1 MLKTGRVLIT
11 AIFIIVIWLSG
22 CSKAATQTVSGKQK
36 NELIAFAKTICQIAQ
51 EAKVREF
58 VKAAHS
64 RGRELKDYYDFLR
77 EIRIGDQPEWQV
89 EANREDGSDFFVSFK
104 TSRGITV
111 TMEIARAETKELKF
125 CSITD

>member
-1 MLKTGRVLIT
+1 MLKTGRVIISV
-11 AIFIIVIWLSG
+11 IFIAAIGLSG
-22 CSKAATQTVSGKQK
+22 CSKGATQTVSGKQK

-51 EAKVREF
+51 EAKPREF
-58 VKAAHS
+58 LKAAHS

-77 EIRIGDQPEWQV
+77 EIRIGDKPEWRV
-89 EANREDGSDFFVSFK
+89 EANREDGNDFFVSFK

-111 TMEIARAETKELKF
+111 TMEIARGEKKDLKF

>member
-1 MLKTGRVLIT
+1 MLKTGRVIISV
-11 AIFIIVIWLSG
+11 IFIAAIGLSG
-22 CSKAATQTVSGKQK
+22 CSKGATQTVSGKQK

-51 EAKVREF
+51 ESKPREF
-58 VKAAHS
+58 LKVAHS

-77 EIRIGDQPEWQV
+77 EIRIGDKPEWRV
-89 EANREDGSDFFVSFK
+89 EANREDGNDFFVSFK

-111 TMEIARAETKELKF
+111 TMEIARGEKKDLKF